1 MYETTEQLQHT
12 EAECIRRFRVKASE
26 IRAQHPEWT
35 QEICFAKAVSQ
46 LPKTA
51 EKYQFTRHRLL
62 MSGVGPLPLR

>member
-1 MYETTEQLQHT
+1 MTETVEQLQQT
-12 EAECIRRFRVKASE
+12 EAECIRRFRAKASE
-26 IRAQHPEWT
+26 IRAAHPELT
-35 QEICFAKAVSQ
+35 GEVAFAKAVSQ